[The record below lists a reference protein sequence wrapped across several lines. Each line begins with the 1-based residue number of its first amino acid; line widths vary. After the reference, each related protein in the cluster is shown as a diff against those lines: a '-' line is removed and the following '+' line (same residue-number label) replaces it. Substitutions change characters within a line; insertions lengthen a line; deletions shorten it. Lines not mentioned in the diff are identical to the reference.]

1 MLNLGWIRLGGTLG
15 KIFLLICSIII
26 GLGFFYCT
34 PFSLLGFGSGNSM
47 HVPKSFRFIL
57 WQCVIYYH
65 WNLLMCNV
73 GCIFNEF
80 EWGVV
85 FPMGLLI
92 WYFGQCFCIFSVVII
107 PENGFGSPTCF
118 SVSVTSSLWK
128 WFLKWFW
135 IILCTSCGLVTIL
148 LLPFYMVGYS
158 EGFWC
163 NFFDSFKYSMI
174 IVYSVKFM

>member
-73 GCIFNEF
+73 GCIFDEF
-80 EWGVV
+80 EWGTA

-92 WYFGQCFCIFSVVII
+92 WHFGQCFCNFFSSNYSR
-107 PENGFGSPTCF
+107 EWFWFTNMFFCF
-118 SVSVTSSLWK
+118 SYIFFVKMIFEVILNCLMYFLWISNN
-128 WFLKWFW
+128 LA
-135 IILCTSCGLVTIL
+135 STIL
-148 LLPFYMVGYS
+148 YGWIFRRFLM
-158 EGFWC
+158 
-163 NFFDSFKYSMI
+163 
-174 IVYSVKFM
+174 